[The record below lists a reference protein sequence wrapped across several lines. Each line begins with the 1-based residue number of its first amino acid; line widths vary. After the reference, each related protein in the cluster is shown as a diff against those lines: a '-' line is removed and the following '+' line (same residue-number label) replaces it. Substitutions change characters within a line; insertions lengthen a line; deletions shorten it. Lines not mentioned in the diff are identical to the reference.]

1 MLANFKR
8 GRGDYMGM
16 AGKLNDHANIPA
28 EVRSYLPNDF
38 GLYNMAGNVSEW
50 VEDVYR
56 PTTSLTLR
64 DEENQDLNPFR
75 GNEFKRLKL
84 DENGNLVPKDSMG
97 YLVYELED
105 SASTANRD
113 NYHVADAKNYD
124 DDDDDFVYYEFG
136 VHSLVNDE
144 SRVYKGGSWADRAYW
159 LSPGTRRYKQQDQ
172 ADRTIG
178 FRCAMDRVGNQAG
191 NNDNTIVDFGATKKS
206 KVKRRY

>member
-1 MLANFKR
+1 
-8 GRGDYMGM
+8 
-16 AGKLNDHANIPA
+16 
-28 EVRSYLPNDF
+28 
-38 GLYNMAGNVSEW
+38 
-50 VEDVYR
+50 
-56 PTTSLTLR
+56 
-64 DEENQDLNPFR
+64 NPFR

>member
-105 SASTANRD
+105 SASTSHRD
-113 NYHVADAKNYD
+113 NYRVADAKDYED
-124 DDDDDFVYYEFG
+124 DDDEFIYYEFG
-136 VHSLVNDE
+136 VHSLINDE

-178 FRCAMDRVGNQAG
+178 FRCAMDRVGNQSG
-191 NNDNTIVDFGATKKS
+191 NSDNPIVDFGATKKS